1 MIFDSLKDHAIGM
14 LDLAVAP
21 RVGHRGVVDVIGV
34 VLTEILK
41 GKSSKDC
48 TQVGDD
54 PVRYTE
60 VM

>member
-1 MIFDSLKDHAIGM
+1 M

-34 VLTEILK
+34 VLTKILK